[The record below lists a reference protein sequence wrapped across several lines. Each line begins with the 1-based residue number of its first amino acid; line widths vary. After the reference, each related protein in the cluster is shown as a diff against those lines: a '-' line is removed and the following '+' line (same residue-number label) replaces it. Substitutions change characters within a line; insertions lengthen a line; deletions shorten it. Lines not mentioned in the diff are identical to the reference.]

1 MILLIYRIT
10 FFKWYTISNFSI
22 FGGFKIFSP
31 ETLNFVCFC
40 YISQINTFLTID
52 VYVPLTLTLGIS
64 TNNVNA
70 ERLRYIEYIQTLPIT
85 VT

>member
-31 ETLNFVCFC
+31 ETLN
-40 YISQINTFLTID
+40 
-52 VYVPLTLTLGIS
+52 
-64 TNNVNA
+64 A